1 MKKKMILVAAPP
13 ACGKTYVSE
22 LIAKSIDHIVYLDK
36 DDLGDL
42 IRAAFSVCGKKVN
55 MDGDFYINNL
65 RSAEYSTMMDIA
77 FSALRFENIVLVNA
91 PFGKE
96 VREVEYMWQLKQR
109 ANENGA
115 QLFMIW
121 VTASAEVCYERMKK
135 RNSARDVEK
144 LNDWDEYIRK
154 INFKPPFEIEE
165 NMAVDK
171 FVIFDN
177 NSDITIKESL
187 EKTLKLLE
195 DKNND

>member
-96 VREVEYMWQLKQR
+96 VRDVEYMRQLKQR
-109 ANENGA
+109 ANETGA
-115 QLFMIW
+115 QLFIIW

-135 RNSARDVEK
+135 RNSARDVHK
-144 LNDWDEYIRK
+144 LNNWGNYVKK
-154 INFKPPFEIEE
+154 IDFTPPYELEE
-165 NMAVDK
+165 NNAVDK
-171 FVIFDN
+171 VIIFDTN
-177 NSDITIKESL
+177 NDEIIKKSLNETLKILKES
-187 EKTLKLLE
+187 
-195 DKNND
+195 NND